1 MNDTFAEGNY
11 INRNERKEQHIYLAE
26 TPLTCMNKEINWK
39 NNQVAYQ
46 KQKIHF
52 SLWKG

>member
-26 TPLTCMNKEINWK
+26 TAYLYEQRKKLE
-39 NNQVAYQ
+39 NNQVAY
-46 KQKIHF
+46 
-52 SLWKG
+52 